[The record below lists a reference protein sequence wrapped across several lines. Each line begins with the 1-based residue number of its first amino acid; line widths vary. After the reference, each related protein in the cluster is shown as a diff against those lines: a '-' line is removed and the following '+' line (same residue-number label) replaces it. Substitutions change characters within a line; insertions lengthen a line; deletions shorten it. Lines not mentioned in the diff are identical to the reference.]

1 MTSTPARGLLHLAAA
16 ISQGAVYGTEAEVEA
31 VRLAERGGL
40 DFVTLDDTSADPVTL
55 LSRLA
60 SATTRI
66 GLVPAATSARTEPGQ
81 VPGQARAAG
90 AAPARTGRRIDAA
103 TAQDEARGDAREENA
118 RDDARDEKRD
128 AGPCPPRDRPVRVI
142 DATEAQA
149 RRAAALYADVVLVR
163 VATAVQ
169 AAAVR
174 DQVRRTAEESGRDPG
189 ALRILASLLV
199 DLGDG
204 EYAAAPGHGGG
215 GPRQTAQGPH
225 YRGGPVDLAELIAT
239 WHANGIVDGFHFTPV
254 EPRRDLERLVNGTV
268 ALLQHRGLFRTFYPG
283 STLREHLDLVGRSD
297 RAAVG
302 GNSRLFKA

>member
-1 MTSTPARGLLHLAAA
+1 MTSTPGRGLLHLAAA
-16 ISQGAVYGTEAEVEA
+16 ISQGAVYSTEAAVEA

-66 GLVPAATSARTEPGQ
+66 GLVPAATSARPESGH

-103 TAQDEARGDAREENA
+103 TAQDEARGDAR
-118 RDDARDEKRD
+118 DDARDEKRD
-128 AGPCPPRDRPVRVI
+128 AGPCPPQHRPVRVI
-142 DATEAQA
+142 DATVAQA

-163 VATAVQ
+163 VATAAQ

-302 GNSRLFKA
+302 GNSRMFKA